1 MMAPR
6 GMAMTM
12 SRRETLVLAGAGV
25 LGAAAAPAMPAGA
38 SDDAGW
44 ARIAALYALPKGVVQ
59 LEHGY
64 WGSMAAPVE
73 AAWHE
78 RARRLNRDTAFY
90 ARRAMRADLE
100 AVVARAA
107 SEMGARPED
116 VALVRNA
123 SEGLSALIGQVQ
135 GIGAGDQIIRAD
147 IDYDSTKGD
156 MASLAAARGAELVT
170 LAMPRLPSRDGVIA
184 AYAEAFA
191 RSPRLK
197 LVLLTQMS
205 NRTGLVVPVA
215 EIAALARARG
225 ALVVVDAAQSFFH
238 VPCRMEALGA
248 DAVVVNFH
256 KWAGAP
262 IGCAAIWIAPA
273 SLKAFAVSPATPDA
287 PADRVASRVYPG
299 TVDFAA
305 WLTIPDAFDFQAGMG
320 GVAAKLPRL
329 RALRDRW
336 VKPLR
341 GLDGLEILTT
351 DDPDSYGA
359 ISSFRIRGRTRV
371 ADNIAITDALL
382 NRFGIMTVHRIGLAD
397 GACVRVTPALATPP
411 SDVDRLV
418 PALRTLVAEM
428 AV

>member
-1 MMAPR
+1 
-6 GMAMTM
+6 MTV
-12 SRRETLVLAGAGV
+12 SRREALVLAGAGAIG
-25 LGAAAAPAMPAGA
+25 GAAAPV
-38 SDDAGW
+38 DATGW
-44 ARIAALYALPKGVVQ
+44 GKVAAQYPLPQGVVQ

-64 WGSMAAPVE
+64 WGSMAKPVE
-73 AAWHE
+73 AAWAE
-78 RARRLNRDTAFY
+78 RARRLNRDTALY
-90 ARRAMRADLE
+90 ARRAMVRDLE

-107 SEMGARPED
+107 AEMGGRPED

-123 SEGLSALIGQVQ
+123 SEGLSALIGQVK
-135 GIGAGDQIIRAD
+135 GVGAGDQIVRAD
-147 IDYDSTKGD
+147 VDYDSTRGD
-156 MASLAAARGAELVT
+156 MASLAAARGAELIT
-170 LAMPRLPSRDGVIA
+170 LAMPRVPTRDNVLA

-191 RSPRLK
+191 RAPRLK

-205 NRTGLVVPVA
+205 NRSGLVLPVA
-215 EIAALARARG
+215 EIAALAKPKG

-238 VPCRMEALGA
+238 VPCPVAALNA

-256 KWAGAP
+256 KWVGAP
-262 IGCAAIWIAPA
+262 IGCAAIWIARD
-273 SLKAFAVSPATPDA
+273 SLNAFAVSPATPEA
-287 PADRVASRVYPG
+287 PADRVSSRVYPG

-305 WLTIPDAFDFQAGMG
+305 WLTIPDAFDFQAGFG
-320 GVAAKLPRL
+320 GVAAKLPYL
-329 RALRDRW
+329 RMLRDRW

-341 GLDGLEILTT
+341 GLAGLEILTT
-351 DDPDSYGA
+351 DDLDTYGA
-359 ISSFRIRGRTRV
+359 ISSFRIRGRTSV

-382 NRFGIMTVHRIGLAD
+382 SRFGIMTVHRIGLAD